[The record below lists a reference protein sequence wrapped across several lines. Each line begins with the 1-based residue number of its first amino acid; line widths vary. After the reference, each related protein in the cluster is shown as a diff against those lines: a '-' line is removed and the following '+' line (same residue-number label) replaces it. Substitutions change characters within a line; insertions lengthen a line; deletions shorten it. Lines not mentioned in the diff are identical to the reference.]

1 MTTRKR
7 PVTAHEDLAEAKR
20 RAKSAKTPIAKIVT
34 KQVVDKKERAYSG
47 QAAREAAAQMR
58 RDVHPLAIGT
68 APRGGAAGKKGAATA
83 SKATPRK
90 AAPKRK

>member
-7 PVTAHEDLAEAKR
+7 PMTAHEDLAEAKR

-34 KQVVDKKERAYSG
+34 QQVVEKKERTYSG
-47 QAAREAAAQMR
+47 QAAREIAAQT
-58 RDVHPLAIGT
+58 P
-68 APRGGAAGKKGAATA
+68 KGARSAA
-83 SKATPRK
+83 VSPKRAVSARK